1 MRRVS
6 APLSALWTAFG
17 AVAAAQGGAD
27 AEIVVNFLRSLEP
40 QAEK

>member
-6 APLSALWTAFG
+6 APLSALWTAWG
-17 AVAAAQGGAD
+17 AVTAAQGGVD
-27 AEIVVNFLRSLEP
+27 AELVINFLRSLEP